1 VSSQRSGVR
10 VRDAAVA
17 RIAQLL
23 GDPTVRCPQ
32 CQQLLRPVVD
42 GTLRPPHLLPIR
54 GASWCPGGEK
64 PAVTE

>member
-1 VSSQRSGVR
+1 VR

-32 CQQLLRPVVD
+32 CQQLLRPVVA
-42 GTLRPPHLLPIR
+42 GTMLPAHLLPSR
-54 GASWCPGGEK
+54 GANWCPGSEQ
-64 PAVTE
+64 PAVTS